1 MYPRLLQLGHIAI
14 PTYGVFTALA
24 LIAGLMAA
32 VFFARRIGVDPNKVW
47 TLCLIGIS
55 TTLVA
60 ARLLLVFGHLDVFR
74 QHPFWVLGLTDVHEQ
89 WVVAISGFAGVGA
102 AALYA
107 LAEGLPL
114 LRTLDALAPCAAVAI
129 AINRVGAFLGGLDYG
144 VPVALPWSVTYTSRI
159 AALWYRTPLG
169 IELHPVQLYDAGV
182 SLGVLVFLL
191 WWMRRGSRTGE
202 VAGAWLFLYGFARF
216 FLSFFYTGS
225 EALPVSEL
233 MAFLGVIAGGVL
245 WLRRTP
251 GAEAP

>member
-1 MYPRLLQLGHIAI
+1 
-14 PTYGVFTALA
+14 
-24 LIAGLMAA
+24 MAA